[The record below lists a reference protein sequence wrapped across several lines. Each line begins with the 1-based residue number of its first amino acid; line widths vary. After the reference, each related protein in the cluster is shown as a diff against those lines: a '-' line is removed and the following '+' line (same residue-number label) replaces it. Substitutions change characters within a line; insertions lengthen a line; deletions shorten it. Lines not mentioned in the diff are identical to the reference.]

1 LTLKDHFPEVLATL
15 LIEGNSH
22 LITPLNNTD
31 TNAMENVINA
41 GRADDESK
49 SQTEHLADFSTWSEE
64 EREMV
69 AHYWGPAG
77 SGGNGWGSHSSRPI
91 PLWYAGDDGCME
103 KLVGKGFQVLGKE
116 VKGMPGKNY
125 QVHIHT
131 CMKRALFA
139 L

>member
-1 LTLKDHFPEVLATL
+1 LTLKDHFPEALATL

-22 LITPLNNTD
+22 LITPVNNTN
-31 TNAMENVINA
+31 TNTMDNVIGA
-41 GRADDESK
+41 GLADDDSK
-49 SQTEHLADFSTWSEE
+49 SQTEHLADFSTWSEAE
-64 EREMV
+64 QEMV
-69 AHYWGPAG
+69 AHFWGPAG

-116 VKGMPGKNY
+116 VEGLPGKNY